1 MTTAKT
7 TLEQLR
13 ESTLDDLHTK
23 VDELKREL
31 FQKRF
36 DAATNKLTS
45 TADFG
50 RIKHQIAQ
58 IKTVITQKKNVG

>member
-1 MTTAKT
+1 MSL
-7 TLEQLR
+7 TLEQIR
-13 ESTLDDLHTK
+13 ETSVDDLHTK
-23 VDELKREL
+23 LDELKREL

-50 RIKHQIAQ
+50 KIKHQIAQ
-58 IKTVITQKKNVG
+58 IKTVITQKKSQG